1 MKIYKSLKKTGVA
14 VLCAML
20 FFSIATC
27 ALAAASSAT
36 YKGPATLFGFVPD
49 DGSVSGLF
57 NNLQGLMPGGTYTQ
71 QITVDNTS
79 GTRVDIYLRGEAF
92 VQAVQTIAPQAM
104 LTSSANDLLD
114 RITFKL
120 KDGSSTIAEGALSS
134 AWPASGSGYN
144 TGSGKF
150 IRLGT
155 FYSGTHKELTL
166 ELSVPSDLGNEYQDA
181 VGKVRWVFQADVYQG
196 GGGGGD
202 EYPPIPL
209 GPPTITIDGQRIPL
223 APGTGDSVN
232 ANMYLYAGGLIL
244 LALALAV
251 MLSKRQ
257 CKTNVKG

>member
-1 MKIYKSLKKTGVA
+1 MKRNFSLKNMGAA
-14 VLCAML
+14 VLAVML
-20 FFSIATC
+20 LFCIAAP
-27 ALAAASSAT
+27 ALAASSAT

-57 NNLQGLMPGGTYTQ
+57 NNLKGLMPGGTYTQ

-79 GTRVDIYLRGEAF
+79 GTRVDIYLRGEAI
-92 VQAVQTIAPQAM
+92 APPVQTIAPQAM

-134 AWPASGSGYN
+134 AWPASGSGIN
-144 TGSGKF
+144 TNKGKF

-155 FYSGTHKELTL
+155 FYSGTQKALTL
-166 ELSVPSDLGNEYQDA
+166 ELSVPSDLGNDYKDA
-181 VGKVRWVFQADVYQG
+181 VGKVRWIFQADVYQ

-209 GPPTITIDGQRIPL
+209 GPPTITVDGQRIPL

-232 ANMYLYAGGLIL
+232 MLMYLFAGGLIL
-244 LALALAV
+244 FALVLAV
-251 MLSKRQ
+251 KISKRQ
-257 CKTNVKG
+257 CKTKAKG

>member
-1 MKIYKSLKKTGVA
+1 MKIYKSLKKIVVA
-14 VLCAML
+14 ALCAML
-20 FFSIATC
+20 SFSIATC
-27 ALAAASSAT
+27 ALAAGSKAT
-36 YKGPATLFGFVPD
+36 YIGPAPLFVFAPD
-49 DGSVSGLF
+49 DGSTGLF

-71 QITVDNTS
+71 QITVENAS
-79 GTRVDIYLRGEAF
+79 GTRADIYLRGEAQTPEPSSGQ
-92 VQAVQTIAPQAM
+92 QA
-104 LTSSANDLLD
+104 LTGSASGLLEK
-114 RITFKL
+114 ITFRL
-120 KDGSSTIAEGALSS
+120 MDGSNTLASGTLAGV
-134 AWPASGSGYN
+134 WPASGYN
-144 TGSGKF
+144 TGKGTF

-155 FYSGTHKELTL
+155 FYSGTQKALTL
-166 ELSVPSDLGNEYQDA
+166 ELKVPADLGNEYQDA
-181 VGKVRWVFQADVYQG
+181 VGKVNWIFQADVYQG

-209 GPPTITIDGQRIPL
+209 GPPTITVDGQKIPL

>member
-1 MKIYKSLKKTGVA
+1 MKIYKSLKKTVVA

-27 ALAAASSAT
+27 ALAAGSKAT
-36 YKGPATLFGFVPD
+36 YIGPAPLFVFAPD
-49 DGSVSGLF
+49 DGSTGLF
-57 NNLQGLMPGGTYTQ
+57 NNLQGLMPGGTYYQ
-71 QITVDNTS
+71 QITVENTS
-79 GTRVDIYLRGEAF
+79 GTRADIYLRGEAQTTEPSPNM
-92 VQAVQTIAPQAM
+92 QA
-104 LTSSANDLLD
+104 LTGSASGLLD
-114 RITFKL
+114 KITFKL
-120 KDGSSTIAEGALSS
+120 LDGSNTLASGTLADI
-134 AWPASGSGYN
+134 WPASGSGYN
-144 TGSGKF
+144 TNKGRF

-166 ELSVPSDLGNEYQDA
+166 ELKVPSDLGNEYQDA
-181 VGKVRWVFQADVYQG
+181 IGKVRWIFQADVYQG

-209 GPPTITIDGQRIPL
+209 GPPTITVDGQRIPL